1 MFTLINAD
9 EDDDAIEELE
19 DDPRLLAETFAAV
32 AALTIDVLG
41 KEQSRVLFE
50 AVIEQEGRDPS

>member
-9 EDDDAIEELE
+9 E

-50 AVIEQEGRDPS
+50 AVIEQEGKALS